1 MIFMSFKLLY
11 KKTGHPE
18 EDKIHYNLKYEIMKI
33 KVAVNCSNSNRSLN
47 LQNKINLK
55 FKLIKM
61 SGSSESLSGQN
72 QVPEPIEPKSE
83 IETQQDELSSRS
95 SGDSLASQESASEIE
110 TQQDELSIESSKSSQ
125 SDQKKP
131 APEQTESTPKIDSI
145 AQKVDESPARIPE
158 PSYLKK
164 PKKRTIKQFL
174 YNRETGEILGRT
186 PISWGSYFVV
196 I

>member
-1 MIFMSFKLLY
+1 
-11 KKTGHPE
+11 
-18 EDKIHYNLKYEIMKI
+18 
-33 KVAVNCSNSNRSLN
+33 
-47 LQNKINLK
+47 
-55 FKLIKM
+55 M
-61 SGSSESLSGQN
+61 SGSPESLSGQN
-72 QVPEPIEPKSE
+72 QAPELIEPKSE

-95 SGDSLASQESASEIE
+95 SGYSPPSQESASEIE
-110 TQQDELSIESSKSSQ
+110 TQQDELSIKSSKSSQ
-125 SDQKKP
+125 SDQKP

-145 AQKVDESPARIPE
+145 AQKVDESRARIPE